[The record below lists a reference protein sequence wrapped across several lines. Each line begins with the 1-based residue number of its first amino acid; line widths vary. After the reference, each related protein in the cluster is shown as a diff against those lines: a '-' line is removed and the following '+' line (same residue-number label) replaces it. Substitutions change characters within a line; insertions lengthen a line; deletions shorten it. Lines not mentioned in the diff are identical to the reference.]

1 MSFNHVQI
9 CATGRTYVLLK
20 INKKVYYLCLLI
32 QSCFIVFTSSNP
44 CMIVTKSEKFLNCLN
59 KKLFEAERTENIVK
73 AGNAGQM
80 HVLPF
85 LKSIQ

>member
-1 MSFNHVQI
+1 MYDRYQVGN
-9 CATGRTYVLLK
+9 
-20 INKKVYYLCLLI
+20 
-32 QSCFIVFTSSNP
+32 
-44 CMIVTKSEKFLNCLN
+44 FLNCLN
-59 KKLFEAERTENIVK
+59 KKLFEADRTENIVK